1 MASSP
6 EALLVLKS
14 IDASLKQLVAIA
26 MAKRGGASPGPAGG
40 DTASDRELDGQYG
53 NPTVKFD
60 PRDWHGD
67 SYKGAKFSSCPA
79 DYLDLL
85 AGAFDYFAEKAE
97 RAGEKTDKGKPVA
110 EFKRKDARLAR
121 GWAQRVRAGKVP
133 PPATNGHTGDEWG
146 ADGF

>member
-1 MASSP
+1 MAVTP
-6 EALLVLKS
+6 EVLLVLKS
-14 IDASLKQLVAIA
+14 IDASLKQLVSIA
-26 MAKRGGASPGPAGG
+26 MAKRGGATSADGG
-40 DTASDRELDGQYG
+40 VATDRELDSQYG

-60 PRDWHGD
+60 PKDWHGD

-97 RAGEKTDKGKPVA
+97 RTGEKTDKGKPVA

-121 GWAQRVRAGKVP
+121 GWAKRVREGKTQPV
-133 PPATNGHTGDEWG
+133 TNGREPGDEWG